1 MKVKSM
7 GRDRK
12 AGERVPEPRSIR
24 DALKSIINDF
34 GDGGLLYLLHQHWE
48 QGVGPTVAEHCKPQ
62 KIVDGQLIVHVDH
75 PGWATEIQ
83 YLEHE
88 LLENLAQIDP
98 KLRFAGVKVHVKGT
112 PDS

>member
-1 MKVKSM
+1 M
-7 GRDRK
+7 
-12 AGERVPEPRSIR
+12 
-24 DALKSIINDF
+24 
-34 GDGGLLYLLHQHWE
+34 
-48 QGVGPTVAEHCKPQ
+48 
-62 KIVDGQLIVHVDH
+62 DGQLIVHVDH

-88 LLENLAQIDP
+88 LLENMAQIDP